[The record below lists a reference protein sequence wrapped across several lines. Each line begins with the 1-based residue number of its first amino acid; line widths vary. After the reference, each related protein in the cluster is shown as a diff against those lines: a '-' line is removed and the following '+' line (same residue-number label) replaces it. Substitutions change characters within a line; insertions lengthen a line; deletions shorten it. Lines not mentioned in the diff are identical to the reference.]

1 MENVFQFISVAQYT
15 FSSFSSWPNFLIQMR
30 SQIGKHVKNNV
41 VDLLTSNFSTTGPVE
56 GLLSSACIMHT
67 FKKYFDYT
75 QCVCGCGIRNVHF
88 MGTLD
93 DWKLLRKKAEELKMF
108 TLPSQAQCSSRIDFR
123 VYLDGVLPILDQFIR
138 TYEGHVDNDFWDT
151 IFDYTK
157 VGVYGASG

>member
-1 MENVFQFISVAQYT
+1 MNFIEFVLAFQST

-30 SQIGKHVKNNV
+30 SNVGKNVKNNV
-41 VDLLTSNFSTTGPVE
+41 VDLLTSNFSTTGTVE
-56 GLLSSACIMHT
+56 GILSSACIMHT

-75 QCVCGCGIRNVHF
+75 QVVCGCGIRNVHF

-93 DWKLLRKKAEELKMF
+93 DWKLLRKKVEDLKMF
-108 TLPSQAQCSSRIDFR
+108 TKPSSSHYSPSSDFR

-138 TYEGHVDNDFWDT
+138 TYEGDVDNDFWDT

-157 VGVYGASG
+157 VGVYGPSG

>member
-1 MENVFQFISVAQYT
+1 
-15 FSSFSSWPNFLIQMR
+15 MR
-30 SQIGKHVKNNV
+30 SKIGEHVKNNV
-41 VDLLTSNFSTTGPVE
+41 IDLLTSNFSTTGSVE
-56 GLLSSACIMHT
+56 GFLSSACIMRT

-75 QCVCGCGIRNVHF
+75 QRVCGCGIRNVHF

-108 TLPSQAQCSSRIDFR
+108 TLPSQSQYSSNKDFR

-138 TYEGHVDNDFWDT
+138 TYEGDVDNNFWDK

-157 VGVYGASG
+157 VYVSGGSL